1 MPVKIVDV
9 DIQELKSIEG
19 LDGYEAVEILFRAG
33 REPLGRARVP
43 CNGNSLDA
51 ESIRPLIEDLPSP
64 EPLDI
69 PGDSLSTI
77 SVAICTMNRIGELRK
92 ALHSLARQ
100 ERPADEILVIDNGCQ
115 DEVREL
121 VTQIL
126 PNARYLQEPRAGLD
140 FARNR
145 ALSAATG
152 DIIAFLDDDAVADSF
167 WVQSLAECFAE
178 FPGAGAVTGL
188 ILPLEI
194 ETDAQEL
201 FEANSGYARGF
212 SRRVLPRDR
221 ARRFGLRL
229 PLVAESISVG
239 SGCNMAF
246 RTEVLKKLDGFDEAL
261 DTGAPL
267 PGGGDLDMFYR
278 VMREGYE
285 HIYEPRALVRHCHRH
300 SQAEVQAQ
308 LAGHYRS
315 LTAFLMKSL
324 GVARGREW
332 FWVII
337 FLIWRLSKVGFRIF
351 RRLIGRDV
359 LPIGLLTSMFKSG
372 LVGIGSYHASRKR
385 IQDQTIYSGDD
396 SKELKRQ
403 IF

>member
-1 MPVKIVDV
+1 MIMPVKIVDV
-9 DIQELKSIEG
+9 DIHELKRIEG
-19 LDGYEAVEILFRAG
+19 LDGYDAIEFLFRAG
-33 REPLGRARVP
+33 REPLGRARVS
-43 CNGNSLDA
+43 CNGNSLDL
-51 ESIRPLIEDLPSP
+51 ETIRPLIEDLPSP
-64 EPLDI
+64 VPLDI
-69 PGDSLSTI
+69 PGDSFPTI
-77 SVAICTMNRIGELRK
+77 SVAICTRNRTTELGG

-100 ERPADEILVIDNGCQ
+100 ERPADEVLVIDNGCQ
-115 DEVREL
+115 EEVREL
-121 VTQIL
+121 VIQIL
-126 PNARYLQEPRAGLD
+126 PIARYLQERRAGLD

-152 DIIAFLDDDAVADSF
+152 EIIAFLDDDAVADSF

-188 ILPLEI
+188 ILPFEI

-212 SRRVLPRDR
+212 SRRVLPQDR
-221 ARRFGLRL
+221 ARRFGLKL

-246 RTEVLKKLDGFDEAL
+246 RTKVLKKLNGFDEAL

-285 HIYEPRALVRHCHRH
+285 HIYEPRALVRHRHRR
-300 SQAEVQAQ
+300 SQVEVRAQ
-308 LAGHYRS
+308 LGGHYRS
-315 LTAFLMKSL
+315 LTAFLIKSL
-324 GVARGREW
+324 GVARGCEW

-337 FLIWRLSKVGFRIF
+337 FLVWRLSKVGFRVF

-359 LPIGLLTSMFKSG
+359 LPIDLLASMFKSG

-385 IQDQTIYSGDD
+385 IQNQTKYLESDA
-396 SKELKRQ
+396 KELKG
-403 IF
+403 